1 MPKPKG
7 VKKRRRRSAKI
18 KFKERVRLVHKND
31 ATRVDDENIRAA
43 RGRRAPVQLADEN
56 GANFKIKIRRKQ

>member
-7 VKKRRRRSAKI
+7 IKKRRKRSAKI

-31 ATRVDDENIRAA
+31 ATRVDDENIMAA
-43 RGRRAPVQLADEN
+43 RGRRAPVRLTGDN
-56 GANFKIKIRRKQ
+56 GANFKVKIRLKK